1 MDDVSSGT
9 GGQEGCELV
18 QLEAC
23 AVMQQ
28 DDAGYL
34 TLNDVSD
41 YMLALL
47 TSQSPQP
54 PDLEHAI
61 HAAQRRLVIVARL
74 SVHSPAA
81 SCNPHHATP
90 YACVARVRCVG
101 KECKMLGLAECRGHH
116 VLS

>member
-41 YMLALL
+41 YVLALL
-47 TSQSPQP
+47 TSQSPQS
-54 PDLEHAI
+54 PDLEHVI

-81 SCNPHHATP
+81 SCNALFPTHLCTLWLLHVTPSFPHICA
-90 YACVARVRCVG
+90 
-101 KECKMLGLAECRGHH
+101 
-116 VLS
+116 LSGCFM